1 MNIRAG
7 VIEKLQVEQDH
18 ERTRAERVEEK
29 AYPYR
34 TVKGTDEDQNCQGLQ
49 MR

>member
-7 VIEKLQVEQDH
+7 VIEKLQVEQYH
-18 ERTRAERVEEK
+18 ERTVAERVEEK
-29 AYPYR
+29 AYPDR
-34 TVKGTDEDQNCQGLQ
+34 MEEGTDEDQNCQGRQ